1 MDKERIINAINKL
14 IKQDP
19 KFAANLEKLAEL
31 SEKKPFIY
39 KQAIEHLNKL

>member
-1 MDKERIINAINKL
+1 MEKERIIAAINKL

-19 KFAANLEKLAEL
+19 NFASNLEKLADL

-39 KQAIEHLNKL
+39 KQAIEQLNKL